1 MNRFRFIV
9 LLWFGVLLPVGTGLR
24 ADEHAAL
31 WEALRAPG
39 HFALMRH
46 AIAPG
51 TGDPAQF
58 ALGDCSTQRNL
69 SDEGRRQARKIGAQF
84 RANGI
89 ETADIF
95 SSQWCRCRETA
106 ALLGL
111 GPVVELPLLNSFFRD
126 RARGELQT
134 QMLLSWLDDQDF
146 GTPVVLVTH
155 QVNITGLTN
164 VYPRSGEVVILRLG
178 DGSEFKVLG
187 TIAPPQEE
195 PQSQ

>member
-1 MNRFRFIV
+1 MDTDGCVFTHRYKSKGKWYSYKKLYF
-9 LLWFGVLLPVGTGLR
+9 T
-24 ADEHAAL
+24 
-31 WEALRAPG
+31 
-39 HFALMRH
+39 
-46 AIAPG
+46 
-51 TGDPAQF
+51 
-58 ALGDCSTQRNL
+58 SL
-69 SDEGRRQARKIGAQF
+69 SK
-84 RANGI
+84 
-89 ETADIF
+89 
-95 SSQWCRCRETA
+95 
-106 ALLGL
+106 
-111 GPVVELPLLNSFFRD
+111 PLLNSFFRD

-187 TIAPPQEE
+187 TIAPPQEV